1 MLIRSLIKSDYETIG
16 PYEGTHTVKSVIAQH
31 GAVVVM
37 EQGTYLGVLTA
48 DDMLTRPHNLIIDC
62 IATRPGLS
70 PTHSI
75 LDTMGLM
82 KQSRVRVLPVYDRES
97 FVGLI
102 HYDDIIEYLSTVID
116 EQKNIVQTI
125 AHDLKSPISS
135 ILGLSSLLRNNL
147 VKQENIEL
155 LNYADQACGYATEII
170 NDLLLIPQLEG
181 DQDEKR
187 EFEQAE
193 INSIVK
199 ECIEHVRVLAASKG
213 IELFEDIS
221 NENFYSGIHKSKFKR
236 AVNNILTN
244 AIKFTPANGYI
255 GLSTSQSEHE
265 LLIKIKDSGIGIPL
279 STQPYVFNKLTKAKR
294 TGTDGEKSIGLG
306 LYITKQIIEFHDGQL
321 WFESDEKS
329 GTTFFIKLGK
339 GN

>member
-1 MLIRSLIKSDYETIG
+1 ML
-16 PYEGTHTVKSVIAQH
+16 
-31 GAVVVM
+31 
-37 EQGTYLGVLTA
+37 
-48 DDMLTRPHNLIIDC
+48 
-62 IATRPGLS
+62 
-70 PTHSI
+70 
-75 LDTMGLM
+75 
-82 KQSRVRVLPVYDRES
+82 
-97 FVGLI
+97 
-102 HYDDIIEYLSTVID
+102 
-116 EQKNIVQTI
+116 
-125 AHDLKSPISS
+125 
-135 ILGLSSLLRNNL
+135 
-147 VKQENIEL
+147 
-155 LNYADQACGYATEII
+155 
-170 NDLLLIPQLEG
+170 
-181 DQDEKR
+181 
-187 EFEQAE
+187 
-193 INSIVK
+193 
-199 ECIEHVRVLAASKG
+199 VLAASKG